1 MTSLSRRQL
10 VLASLSL
17 TAVAA
22 CGRAEVPAA
31 ADHSEQP
38 VPPTDPR
45 IEAIEQ
51 RSGVVVG
58 VHAVDLPTGRWVA
71 HRGKDRFAMC
81 STFKG
86 YAVAAVLARVD
97 RNLLTLGDTVTIV
110 PSEVVTYS
118 PVTQP
123 RAGEP
128 MTLDEL
134 CRAAVQQSDNSAA
147 NALLRVLGGPQAI
160 TEFARSIGDDQ
171 SRLDRWETELN
182 SAVPGDPRDTSTPLA
197 MAVGYRAILAGD
209 ALTPMSRRTLQD
221 WMRANETSSM
231 RAGLPGWSTA
241 DKTGSGDY
249 GTANDVGVAY
259 GPEGQQLVLSIM
271 TRSATDDA
279 EAPNQR
285 ELIGEVA
292 ALVADELYH
301 RQ

>member
-10 VLASLSL
+10 VLAGISL

-22 CGRAEVPAA
+22 CGRPEMPAA
-31 ADHSEQP
+31 TGQSEQP

-51 RSGVVVG
+51 RAGVVIG
-58 VHAVDLPTGRWVA
+58 VHAVDLPTGRWLA

-86 YAVAAVLARVD
+86 YAVAAVLAQAD
-97 RNLLTLGDTVTIV
+97 RNLLTLNDTVTIA
-110 PSEVVTYS
+110 PSELVTYS

-123 RAGEP
+123 KAGLP
-128 MTLDEL
+128 MTLGEL

-197 MAVGYRAILAGD
+197 MAVGYRAILTGD
-209 ALTPMSRRTLQD
+209 ALTAVSRRTLQD

-259 GPEGQQLVLSIM
+259 GPDGQQLLLSIM
-271 TRSATDDA
+271 TRSAADNA

-292 ALVADELYH
+292 ALAADELYH